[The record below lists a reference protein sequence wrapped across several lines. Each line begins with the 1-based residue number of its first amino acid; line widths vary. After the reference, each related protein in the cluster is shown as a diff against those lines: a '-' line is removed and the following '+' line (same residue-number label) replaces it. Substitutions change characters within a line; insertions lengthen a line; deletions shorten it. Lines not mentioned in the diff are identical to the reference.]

1 MCANGPRDRALR
13 PPHRRRGRA
22 AARRRR
28 HRPDHSEA
36 VPEAGGAHRL
46 RPGPVLR
53 LALPARRQRELRLR
67 AQPARGPGR
76 DHPAGRGELRV
87 RLIAG
92 ARGVG
97 ARRVRL
103 PRDPR
108 PIVRGYLL
116 RELLPERSVGSAPF
130 IRGDRRAAAPLCGR
144 GRSLPAVDRSHGAAR
159 RRRRGVRRSIH
170 HRRLP
175 PGDAAA
181 RPGRDRAHVAGGR
194 ADRCVRT
201 RSAFGGGVVK
211 SYAIAVLPGDGIGPE
226 VTAEAERV
234 LQAAGQRF
242 EITFTV
248 SHFPVG
254 AAAVEAAGDP
264 LPEETRAAVRR
275 ANAVLLGAV
284 GSPGLEHAPR
294 HLKPETGLLALR
306 ALLGV
311 YANLRP
317 VTVLAPLVDRSPLK
331 PDRLHGVDVLI
342 VRELTGGLYY
352 GEPRGRDGSRAVNTL
367 VYSTMEIERVA
378 RVAFDAAR
386 RRRRL
391 VTSVDTANVLE
402 VSQLWRETVT
412 AVGREYPDVR
422 LEHLYVDY
430 AAMRLVSEPAA
441 FDVLLTENMFGD
453 ILSDEAAV
461 LVGSLG
467 LLPSASLGAGAGLFE
482 PIHGSA
488 PDIAGKGVANP
499 IGAIASVA
507 LLLRYGL
514 RSPEAADA
522 VDQAIGAVLDAG
534 ARTRDIAAVGEA
546 VIGTREMGERITDL
560 VRNAECG
567 VRSEGTPAHSALH
580 TPHSALE

>member
-1 MCANGPRDRALR
+1 MVTQY
-13 PPHRRRGRA
+13 
-22 AARRRR
+22 
-28 HRPDHSEA
+28 S
-36 VPEAGGAHRL
+36 
-46 RPGPVLR
+46 
-53 LALPARRQRELRLR
+53 
-67 AQPARGPGR
+67 
-76 DHPAGRGELRV
+76 
-87 RLIAG
+87 
-92 ARGVG
+92 
-97 ARRVRL
+97 
-103 PRDPR
+103 
-108 PIVRGYLL
+108 
-116 RELLPERSVGSAPF
+116 
-130 IRGDRRAAAPLCGR
+130 
-144 GRSLPAVDRSHGAAR
+144 
-159 RRRRGVRRSIH
+159 
-170 HRRLP
+170 
-175 PGDAAA
+175 
-181 RPGRDRAHVAGGR
+181 
-194 ADRCVRT
+194 
-201 RSAFGGGVVK
+201 
-211 SYAIAVLPGDGIGPE
+211 IAVLPGDGIGPE
-226 VTAEAERV
+226 VITEAERV
-234 LQAAGQRF
+234 LRVAGQRF
-242 EITFTV
+242 GIAFTL

-254 AAAVEAAGDP
+254 AAAVAAAGDP

-284 GSPGLEHAPR
+284 GAPGLEHAPR

-331 PDRLHGVDVLI
+331 PDRLEGVDVLI

-352 GEPRGRDGSRAVNTL
+352 GEPRGRDAAGSRAVNTL
-367 VYSTMEIERVA
+367 VYTVPEIERVA

-391 VTSVDTANVLE
+391 VTSVDKANVLE

-412 AVGREYPDVR
+412 AVGCEYPDVR

-430 AAMRLVSEPAA
+430 AAMRLVSDPAA

-488 PDIAGKGVANP
+488 PDIAGRGVANP

-507 LLLRYGL
+507 MLLRYGL
-514 RSPEAADA
+514 RLPEAADA
-522 VDQAIGAVLDAG
+522 VEQAIGTVLAAG
-534 ARTRDIAAVGEA
+534 ARTRDIAAAGEP
-546 VIGTREMGERITDL
+546 VMGTREMGERIANL

-567 VRSEGTPAHSALH
+567 VRSEDTPVNSALS